1 MEQGWKGNK
10 RVKGDE
16 VVKKVTVLAGVF
28 FLCSGLILAGE
39 NDSENPE
46 KEIRKEYRIVL
57 NQEEGG
63 GYLGVFLRDIQPED
77 VTKLGL
83 SSERGVFLAEIA
95 EESPAEKAGLKEGDV
110 ITQYQSLPVLSV
122 RQFQRMV
129 ADTPPGR
136 HVEIGLYRDGKEMSL
151 NVEIGSNK
159 IAGPV
164 MRKFDMPV
172 PAPGERKWLYR
183 FPEGM
188 AEGLHEYVPGFMGG
202 MLGKGPVL
210 GIEGAA
216 MTDQMADFMGIKES
230 EGVLVTAVM
239 DDSPAEAAGLR
250 AGDLITAVNGKK
262 VADPGDLRDSL
273 KEGTLKLDLVR
284 NKQGITLD
292 VEIAP
297 SKANKT
303 DRETLRM

>member
-1 MEQGWKGNK
+1 M
-10 RVKGDE
+10 
-16 VVKKVTVLAGVF
+16 KKVIVLAGVF

-39 NDSENPE
+39 NDGKKIE
-46 KEIRKEYRIVL
+46 KEIQKEYKIIV
-57 NQEEGG
+57 NRDEGA

-77 VTKLGL
+77 VGELGL
-83 SSERGVFLAEIA
+83 PSERGVFLEEIA
-95 EESPAEKAGLKEGDV
+95 EESPAEKSGLKKGDV

-136 HVEIGLYRDGKEMSL
+136 QVEIGLYRDGKAMSL
-151 NVEIGSNK
+151 AVEIGTNEK
-159 IAGPV
+159 TGQMV
-164 MRKFDMPV
+164 RKFGTPA
-172 PAPGERKWLYR
+172 PAPGERNWFYR
-183 FPEGM
+183 FPDGM
-188 AEGLHEYVPGFMGG
+188 ADGLHEYIPGFIEG
-202 MLGKGPVL
+202 MMGKGPVL

-216 MTDQMADFMGIKES
+216 MTRQMAEFMGIKES

-239 DDSPAEAAGLR
+239 DDSPAKAAGLR

-284 NKQGITLD
+284 DKRGITLD

-297 SKANKT
+297 PKT
-303 DRETLRM
+303 RKINRETFRM